1 MFNNAKLFD
10 TPMLARKHLE
20 DKRNASKVWFTIMS
34 LTLLKTKFA
43 DNKDLWVDNEA
54 RGLEYLSSLGL
65 DKYLEELFEEAEGRL

>member
-65 DKYLEELFEEAEGRL
+65 DKYLEELFEEAAGRL